1 MSLADLSS
9 YAEQKGLF
17 ELLKQL
23 RLEERWNDVEV
34 RAISYASQF
43 EDDFSKWLAERE
55 AEATD
60 PDRKSMLEKARILAD
75 PLARIILAGHSS
87 KEKSRRR

>member
-1 MSLADLSS
+1 MSLADLTS

-23 RLEERWNDVEV
+23 RSEESWDHVEV
-34 RAISYASQF
+34 RAIHYSSKF
-43 EDDFSKWLAERE
+43 EVDFSKWLSALKAEE
-55 AEATD
+55 TD
-60 PDRKSMLEKARILAD
+60 PVRESLLAKAEIFRD